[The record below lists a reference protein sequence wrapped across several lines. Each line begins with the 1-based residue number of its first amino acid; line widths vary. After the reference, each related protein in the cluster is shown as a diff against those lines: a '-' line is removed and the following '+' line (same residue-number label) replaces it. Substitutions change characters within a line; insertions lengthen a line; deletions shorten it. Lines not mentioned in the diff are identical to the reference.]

1 MGMQAG
7 GGRGG
12 VRNEI
17 NITPLID
24 VLLVLLIIFMVITPL
39 LQMGYETN
47 LPPKIE
53 GPTPPAVNPDQ
64 LIVRMDASGQMYIN
78 KELVPAAS
86 FGSKLSDSLKG
97 REKKLVFFAADGELP
112 YERVAEFLETVRAA
126 GAENLGMVF
135 DDLKPAS

>member
-1 MGMQAG
+1 MAISAG
-7 GGRGG
+7 GGRSG

-39 LQMGYETN
+39 LQQGYATH
-47 LPPKIE
+47 LPPKVE
-53 GPTPPAVNPDQ
+53 SAVPPPAQSDQ
-64 LIVRMDASGQMYIN
+64 LIVRIDASGNMFIN
-78 KELVPAAS
+78 KTQVPASTFVTELQNA
-86 FGSKLSDSLKG
+86 LKG

-112 YERVAEFLETVRAA
+112 YSKVADFLDSVRNA

-135 DDLKPAS
+135 DDLKPGG